1 MKAQSP
7 DRVRVGKTAIPGSTV
22 LAPLAGVTDRSFR
35 LLCREQGAGLA
46 VTEMVSAR
54 GLADG
59 SERSSRYLDFD
70 GDEHPI
76 SVQIFGSEP
85 DEMAEG
91 ARVAAERNPDML
103 DINCGCPV
111 KKIVNRRAGAALL
124 KDPSRLGRIVSAMA
138 RAVSIPVTLKIRSG
152 WDDADRASDVARL
165 AEDMGAAAIAVHGRT
180 RQAGF
185 SGRADWD
192 VIRDVS
198 EAVSI
203 PVIGN
208 GDVRDP
214 LAAKEMMEQTGCD
227 LVMVGRWAIGDPWL
241 FGRIERFLATGAL
254 LPAPSAGERVRM
266 AIRHLRLS
274 AQNKGLPAGVREM
287 RRHFAA
293 YIKGIDGAAAYRRA
307 LMTED
312 DPDAVEAILNAIR
325 RNAEEA
331 NGDA

>member
-1 MKAQSP
+1 M
-7 DRVRVGKTAIPGSTV
+7 VYVGKTAIPGSTV

-59 SERSSRYLDFD
+59 SERSSRYLDFEA
-70 GDEHPI
+70 DEHPI

-103 DINCGCPV
+103 DINCGCPM

-124 KDPSRLGRIVSAMA
+124 KDPLRLGRIVSAMA

-152 WDDADRASDVARL
+152 WEDGTRASEVALL
-165 AEDMGAAAIAVHGRT
+165 AQDMGAAAIAVHGRT
-180 RQAGF
+180 RKAGF
-185 SGRADWD
+185 SGKADWD
-192 VIRDVS
+192 VIREVS
-198 EAVSI
+198 DAVSI

-208 GDVRDP
+208 GDVRNP
-214 LAAKEMMEQTGCD
+214 LDARDMMEQTGCD

-241 FGRIERFLATGAL
+241 FGRIEHFLATGDL
-254 LPAPSAGERVRM
+254 LASPSARERVGM

-274 AQNKGLPAGVREM
+274 VENKGLPAGVREM

-293 YIKGIDGAAAYRRA
+293 YIKGVDGAAAFRRA

-312 DPDAVEAILNAIR
+312 EPEAVESILNAVGR
-325 RNAEEA
+325 KAEEVS
-331 NGDA
+331 GDA

>member
-1 MKAQSP
+1 MVQL
-7 DRVRVGKTAIPGSTV
+7 GKTAIPGSTV

-35 LLCREQGAGLA
+35 MVCRAQGAGLA

-70 GDEHPI
+70 ADEHPI

-85 DEMAEG
+85 EEMAEG
-91 ARVAAERNPDML
+91 ARVAAERNPDLL

-152 WDDADRASDVARL
+152 WEDGTRASEVARL

-180 RQAGF
+180 RKAGF
-185 SGRADWD
+185 SGKADWD
-192 VIRDVS
+192 VIREVS

-208 GDVRDP
+208 GDVRSPGD
-214 LAAKEMMEQTGCD
+214 ARAMMDQTGCD

-241 FGRIERFLATGAL
+241 FGRIESFLATGDR
-254 LPAPSAGERVRM
+254 LPAPSTCERVEM

-274 AQNKGLPAGVREM
+274 VQTKGLPAGVREM
-287 RRHFAA
+287 RRHLAA
-293 YIKGIDGAAAYRRA
+293 YIKGIDGAAAFRRT

-312 DPDAVEAILNAIR
+312 DPEAVEAILNAVR
-325 RNAEEA
+325 RNAEEVC
-331 NGDA
+331 GDS